1 MCFLFL
7 CIICLFCRYTLQCVL
22 DVNVQVAP
30 TSTWRKLAAAASGTK
45 PATQLNRL
53 LLTNRRNE
61 KKQQL
66 SCFSPVWESNYYN
79 SNFLSG
85 FRCLHSHCP
94 LFSSTVNSGKVVK
107 TRFLISDAFFFS
119 CFISVKLLDK
129 SSKYFC
135 EPFSPRAWIGCV
147 ELIWYRIEIWQ

>member
-22 DVNVQVAP
+22 DVNVVQVAP
-30 TSTWRKLAAAASGTK
+30 TSTWRKSAAAASGTK

-66 SCFSPVWESNYYN
+66 ISVWESNYYN
-79 SNFLSG
+79 SDFLSG